1 MHGQKA
7 PSLESAS
14 TIGELY
20 LEAMNCQRKILT
32 ADRIGAL
39 GFLPSKISFEEDIV
53 NIGLH
58 DQIFMLRWVQD
69 NIEAFGGDKADVTIF
84 GLSAGAH
91 SVSLLSISR
100 QHIH

>member
-1 MHGQKA
+1 
-7 PSLESAS
+7 
-14 TIGELY
+14 
-20 LEAMNCQRKILT
+20 
-32 ADRIGAL
+32 
-39 GFLPSKISFEEDIV
+39 
-53 NIGLH
+53 
-58 DQIFMLRWVQD
+58 MLRWVQD